1 MFYKYFVKFMSIAD
15 KQNLFINLK
24 CKLKK
29 NIKNLNLLLKSFL
42 NFICARIKLIYKK
55 IQAFL
60 EL

>member
-1 MFYKYFVKFMSIAD
+1 MSIAD